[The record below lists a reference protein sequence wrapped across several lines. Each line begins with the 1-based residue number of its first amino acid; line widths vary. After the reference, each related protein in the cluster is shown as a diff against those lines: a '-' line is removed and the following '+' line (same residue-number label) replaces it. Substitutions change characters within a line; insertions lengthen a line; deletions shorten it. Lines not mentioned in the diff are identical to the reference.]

1 MAPCIIR
8 PHRNMPV
15 TGAASSAPRPL
26 RFSRKCPPPGIS
38 QPNATAGSQAP
49 MGGIGCFCTSSFSL
63 TISVSL
69 EFSSFAVRA
78 SCLTQRSALRC
89 VVLLWGSAP
98 QVFSRKVNLT
108 MRSAIL
114 GAGLAIFT
122 CCAAFGQAAA
132 ASPAFEVASV
142 KPAEPQTP
150 GQMRVRMSG
159 GPGTPD
165 FRATHV
171 YECLAEERSD
181 GRLRMVG
188 NRQPVSALTEILGNH
203 LGRPVVDATELKAN
217 YDFTVDFAPDSMDGP
232 MGD

>member
-1 MAPCIIR
+1 
-8 PHRNMPV
+8 
-15 TGAASSAPRPL
+15 
-26 RFSRKCPPPGIS
+26 
-38 QPNATAGSQAP
+38 
-49 MGGIGCFCTSSFSL
+49 
-63 TISVSL
+63 
-69 EFSSFAVRA
+69 
-78 SCLTQRSALRC
+78 
-89 VVLLWGSAP
+89 
-98 QVFSRKVNLT
+98 

-232 MGD
+232 MGMMPPPPPPHDGGPGGGAPMAGAPDGAGGPTIFTALQEQLGLKLEQRKGPVDLLVIDRLEKVPTEN